1 MHIGFKFNKC
11 YRTEEYNLEQ
21 VHLNSIMRFMELIKT
36 EVTMRIE
43 EIALR
48 QEISQMLNEAGVN
61 KTTLKEMV
69 TEVLQEEVSKACQ
82 RAVNEN
88 DVNSAIARRVDYK
101 FGEIV
106 REIMKDEIRKRIKK
120 IFNSLIIS
128 VDIVNKD
135 GQVEVSENE

>member
-1 MHIGFKFNKC
+1 
-11 YRTEEYNLEQ
+11 
-21 VHLNSIMRFMELIKT
+21 
-36 EVTMRIE
+36 MRIE

-48 QEISQMLNEAGVN
+48 QEIRQMLNEAGVN
-61 KTTLKEMV
+61 KTILKEMV

-101 FGEIV
+101 FDEIV